1 MGAAELRIES
11 ETLAA
16 VAIAL
21 TDART
26 ALGADTARFTGLDTG
41 CLGVTEVVSRTA
53 GLSLAHQGMI
63 DAVDA
68 ALEQAATFPHDL
80 GAQVDAQEAALAKQ
94 ADGK

>member
-1 MGAAELRIES
+1 MGASELRIES
-11 ETLAA
+11 ETLAS
-16 VAIAL
+16 VATAL

-26 ALGADTARFTGLDTG
+26 ALGADTDRFTGQSTA
-41 CLGVTEVVSRTA
+41 CLGVSEVISRMA

-63 DAVDA
+63 DAVDS

-80 GAQVDAQEAALAKQ
+80 GLQVDAQEAALAAK